1 MVGVNSSE
9 DAQSPAAK
17 EAGKLASNYRLANHG
32 LVN

>member
-1 MVGVNSSE
+1 MNIYL